1 MRVRVCVYM
10 CVGYTYNG
18 VLLCVYMPCTYS
30 TVERGDTRDTRDT
43 RANENR
49 NETYGRMDRHR
60 SIYLSD
66 PPDDVSIEAMRN
78 CIPVT
83 LRRKR

>member
-1 MRVRVCVYM
+1 M

-30 TVERGDTRDTRDT
+30 TVERGDTRDTR
-43 RANENR
+43 ANENR
-49 NETYGRMDRHR
+49 NETYGSS
-60 SIYLSD
+60 SIDLSTE

-83 LRRKR
+83 LRNDRVTIEK

>member
-1 MRVRVCVYM
+1 M

-49 NETYGRMDRHR
+49 NETYGSSLID
-60 SIYLSD
+60 LSTE

>member
-1 MRVRVCVYM
+1 M

-18 VLLCVYMPCTYS
+18 VLLCVYMPCTYN

-43 RANENR
+43 KANENR
-49 NETYGRMDRHR
+49 NETYGSS
-60 SIYLSD
+60 SIDLSTELSD